1 MTLDKVSELMAAAGI
16 PGRDLYDLPESDLR
30 FPDGT
35 WYRYELPTIEH
46 VGVLE
51 TVVKEAKK
59 RNTKIHRVVGFFQ
72 GGILYDKAEIR
83 DYAQL
88 AKEEGIEVL
97 VLPGPRVWWDIGRQA
112 TTSEGARCGI
122 YHRGS
127 DELRKAT
134 ADLFRYYDAGIRG
147 FFVNDIGWLDLLH
160 TMQEQGNFPK
170 DVVFKVSASCS
181 PNHAAAVRLA
191 ERLGAG
197 SVNPGCDLPLPILA
211 GLRKTI
217 KIPMDVY
224 VYAPLSMGG
233 VNRFYNAADIVR
245 ICAPVYLRIDPAPE
259 LTYGLN
265 QPWASED
272 QYTKLAIKKVKY
284 ASIINEIIAENAPEL
299 TTSR

>member
-51 TVVKEAKK
+51 TVVNATRRFIASLVFFRAASCTTRRRFAITCSWPRK
-59 RNTKIHRVVGFFQ
+59 RASKCWCCPAPEC
-72 GGILYDKAEIR
+72 GGN
-83 DYAQL
+83 
-88 AKEEGIEVL
+88 
-97 VLPGPRVWWDIGRQA
+97 IGRQA